1 VSRNPYDSPWH
12 QGPLAWMARNHVTAN
27 LLMLFLLIG
36 GLFTAATIKKEV
48 FPEFDLDV
56 VSVSVAYPGASPE
69 EVERGVVLAIEE
81 AVRGLDGI
89 KELTS
94 TAAEGSGRVT
104 IELHA
109 DANAQKI
116 YTEIRQQVDRITTF
130 PVDTE
135 QPQVSL
141 AARRRQ
147 VLSLQIFG
155 AASETALRETVEQVR
170 DRLLQAPGITQ
181 IDITGGRDFE
191 IIVEVPQ
198 AQLRRYDLTLE
209 DIAER
214 LSAASVELPGG
225 SLDTRGGDLLL
236 RISDRREWAGEF
248 AQIPIITTNRG
259 SVVTLADLA
268 TVYEGFEASDR
279 FASYNGQRSIGLE
292 MMRVGDQTPLGVSEA
307 VHSAMLEIGRDL
319 PDGIDWAIN
328 RDRSDIYKQRR
339 DLLLKNAAYGLVLVL
354 LLLGAFLELKLA
366 FWVTMGIPIS
376 FLGGMLFLP
385 PMDVSVN
392 VVSMFA
398 FIVSL
403 GIVVDDAIVVGE
415 NIYAYREKGDGRLRA
430 AVIGARE
437 VAVPVTFAILTN
449 LAAFM
454 PLYFIPGIMG
464 KIWRAIPVVVVAV
477 FVISWVESL
486 LILPSHIAH
495 TSLKPKYRFS
505 ARLHARQQRFSAGVS
520 RFIEQRYRPLLT
532 LCVRWR
538 GLTVA
543 IGFAVLTLVL
553 AYVLSGRIGREL
565 FPRIESDRA
574 VVSAT
579 LPVGSP
585 LSKAKQAETRLL
597 DALTEVV
604 EKSGGQ
610 QLMTGVFS
618 LTDENSVRVTAY
630 LTAPDIRPIS
640 TKELVSRWRAATGT
654 IAGLETLRFESD
666 RGGPGSGASLTVELS
681 HRDITT
687 LERASET
694 LAARLA
700 EFPEVSDLDD
710 GTSSGKPQ
718 LDFSLTPAG
727 QSLGLSSR
735 DVARQVRS
743 AFSGSIA
750 LRQQRGRNEV
760 SVRLQLP
767 EDERRHEYDIENLL
781 IRTPSGRFVPLREIA
796 SVERGRAYTTITR
809 RDARRTLNV
818 SANVESPQQNS
829 LIIAELNTSILP
841 GLGRDF
847 PGLSYSFQ
855 GRQARL
861 AESTSGLNYG
871 FIGALLCIYFLLAI
885 PFRSYVQPMVVML
898 AIPFGLV
905 GATLGHILL
914 GYNLSLMSMMGIVAL
929 SGVVVNDSLVLI
941 DFANRL
947 RDQGTS
953 PREAIVAAGVRRFR
967 PILLTTLTTFGG
979 LAPMI
984 FETSRQARFLIP
996 MALSLGFGILFA
1008 TVITLLLVPCFYL
1021 LIEDL
1026 RRHLPQLPELDAEA

>member
-1 VSRNPYDSPWH
+1 MSRNPYDSPWH

-268 TVYEGFEASDR
+268 TVYEGFEASYR
-279 FASYNGQRSIGLE
+279 FASYDVQRSIGLE
-292 MMRVGDQTPLGVSEA
+292 VMRVGDQTPLGVSEA